1 MGLEGNDGEGET
13 IEAQEAQALAA
24 GGDAGGAPGVSGGGD
39 AAGSAAG
46 GAGSD
51 GTSGAANGTAGVNVD
66 AASNADNIG
75 FEAAIAERDAKI
87 AALEAQIA
95 EASRTADA
103 AEKLSAQI
111 DELKAQAAVER
122 DEHALA
128 AAGCR
133 SVRAGRAM
141 LSDHGGDVAALKAA
155 EPWLFGPKHARQEGA
170 TGLPSAGAAVSE
182 DATLKRWRQIAGL
195 DD

>member
-1 MGLEGNDGEGET
+1 MGMEGNDGEGEAN
-13 IEAQEAQALAA
+13 EAQEAQTLAA
-24 GGDAGGAPGVSGGGD
+24 DGNAGGAPGVSGGGD
-39 AAGSAAG
+39 AAGAASGGVGSPGASSAA
-46 GAGSD
+46 SLN
-51 GTSGAANGTAGVNVD
+51 TTN
-66 AASNADNIG
+66 AASNAGNMD
-75 FEAAIAERDAKI
+75 FEVAIAERDAKI

-133 SVRAGRAM
+133 SIRAGRAM
-141 LSDHGGDVAALKAA
+141 LSEHGGDVAALKAA